1 MKNLEDN
8 KIYFA
13 KINPSAVIPTKK
25 LEDAGYDAYA
35 CFDEDYFVIEPYKT
49 RPVPT
54 GIACAFSNK
63 YYIQVEERSSTGK
76 MGMKKSAGVMDS
88 GYRGEYLILTL
99 NTNDNPFVISKID
112 FEDMPSEFIVDVKTY
127 NKNQIVYYPYKK
139 AICQLVL
146 HIVPSLEPEI
156 IPYEDLLKIESDRG
170 VNGFGS
176 SGK

>member
-1 MKNLEDN
+1 MINLEDD

-13 KINPSAVIPTKK
+13 KVKENAIIPTKK

-35 CFDEDYFVIEPYKT
+35 CFDEDYFVIEPMQT

-54 GIACAFSNK
+54 GIAAAFSNK

-76 MGMKKSAGVMDS
+76 IGMKKSAGVMDS

-99 NTNDNPFVISKID
+99 NTNSKPFVISKFNLEDIPEE
-112 FEDMPSEFIVDVKTY
+112 FEVDGKFY
-127 NKNQIVYYPYKK
+127 KKDEIVYYPYKK

-146 HIVPSLEPEI
+146 HIMPNLETQVI
-156 IPYEDLLKIESDRG
+156 SYEDLLKIESDRG